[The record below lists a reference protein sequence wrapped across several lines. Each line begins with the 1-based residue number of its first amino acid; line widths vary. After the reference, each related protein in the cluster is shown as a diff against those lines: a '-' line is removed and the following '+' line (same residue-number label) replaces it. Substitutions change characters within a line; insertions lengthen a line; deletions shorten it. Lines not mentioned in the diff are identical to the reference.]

1 MYQPYPGEAQM
12 PAAQRRPAP
21 ASVRNAITVMYA
33 GAVLSLARLVVVLLT
48 KSSFKSDLEKTSHG
62 VVPLTATQLNTEVT
76 VSVVLSVVVGVIGI
90 ALWILIARATAN
102 GRKWAQVTGT
112 VLFGLATLALLA
124 GPPGLAIVG
133 FLPALDKLFTA
144 LVWLAGLV
152 AVVLLWPGTSRAFF
166 SESQR

>member
-21 ASVRNAITVMYA
+21 TSVRNAMMVMYA
-33 GAVLSLARLVVVLLT
+33 GAVLSLVRLVVALLT
-48 KSSFKSDLEKTSHG
+48 KSSFKTDLEKSPHAG
-62 VVPLTATQLNTEVT
+62 APLTATQVNTAVT
-76 VSVVLSVVVGVIGI
+76 VSIVASVVVGLVGIG
-90 ALWILIARATAN
+90 LWILVARATGN

-112 VLFGLATLALLA
+112 VLFGLDTLALLA

-133 FLPALDKLFTA
+133 FMPALDKLFTA

-152 AVVLLWPGTSRAFF
+152 TVVLLWRGTSRAFF
-166 SESQR
+166 SQSQP